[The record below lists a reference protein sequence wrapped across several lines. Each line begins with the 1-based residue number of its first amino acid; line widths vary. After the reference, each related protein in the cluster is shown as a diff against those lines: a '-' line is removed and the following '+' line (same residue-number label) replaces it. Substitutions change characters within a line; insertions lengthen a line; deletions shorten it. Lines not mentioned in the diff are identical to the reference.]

1 MVIESCRK
9 IQYLFP
15 KAHAV
20 AYVMMAFRIAYFK
33 VHYPLAYYSCYFY
46 RRSSD
51 FDAALMTRGI
61 EPVRHKIKSI
71 KSDPQPSTKD
81 QDTLVV
87 LEAVYEFYMR
97 GFDFANMDIY
107 RSMATKFVI
116 EATSSSPPSSPL
128 RAGRGCGARP

>member
-1 MVIESCRK
+1 
-9 IQYLFP
+9 
-15 KAHAV
+15 
-20 AYVMMAFRIAYFK
+20 
-33 VHYPLAYYSCYFY
+33 
-46 RRSSD
+46 
-51 FDAALMTRGI
+51 MTRGI

-116 EATSSSPPSSPL
+116 DGNKLIPPFIAIAGLGEAAARDLEACRRDGRRFISVEEVMAACPKVSKTHIEQLKELGALGEMPDTSQMSL
-128 RAGRGCGARP
+128 F